1 MESNIIQI
9 GNSNG
14 VILPAKL
21 LRQTGMDRQTKVSI
35 IANMDEKAIII
46 KPSLRQGWASAAKR
60 QHAEGGDSMLNPDIL
75 EDDIKDTE
83 W

>member
-60 QHAEGGDSMLNPDIL
+60 QHAEEETPCLIPIFLMMI
-75 EDDIKDTE
+75 
-83 W
+83 

>member
-46 KPSLRQGWASAAKR
+46 KPLFVKVGLQQPNASMR
-60 QHAEGGDSMLNPDIL
+60 RVETPCLIPIFLMMI
-75 EDDIKDTE
+75 
-83 W
+83 